1 MIVNEREKL
10 YNALSKM
17 GFNVFKS
24 EANFIYVLMD
34 DKYNE
39 ALLKEKIYI
48 RNFKSGVYRITV
60 GSPYENERLL
70 EVLKNEI

>member
-1 MIVNEREKL
+1 
-10 YNALSKM
+10 
-17 GFNVFKS
+17 
-24 EANFIYVLMD
+24 MD